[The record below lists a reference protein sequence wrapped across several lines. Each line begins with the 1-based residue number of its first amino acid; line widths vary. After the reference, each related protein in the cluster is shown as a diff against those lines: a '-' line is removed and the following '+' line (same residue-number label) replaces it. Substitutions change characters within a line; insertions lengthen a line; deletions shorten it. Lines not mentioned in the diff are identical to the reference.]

1 MKKIAAMMLAAMLL
15 LLTVTAQAASSSWIG
30 EKQARSLG
38 QKYLK
43 ERGGMTESDY
53 QTYEIVDAWK
63 STLAD
68 GTPLWN
74 IHFFGDRNDPRY
86 ATNAYIVYVHGYSGE
101 FRGMEYPTVPNPV
114 TAEFNRL
121 RNEVYKKDF
130 VLWTIEQKYDFG
142 QTFPQMYKDFEYLA
156 MQEDTNYLPISDHL
170 KQLLQY
176 DFRLPDEQC
185 ISQDDAIGL
194 AKEALKKA
202 EKLDDKHIDKH
213 YMNSTSFLFSHQ
225 FSSAGRSVW
234 KIFFIPTPPVS
245 PDYGYFVEIDAF
257 SGDTVGIVHQ
267 IQSQENPWAL
277 VYE

>member
-1 MKKIAAMMLAAMLL
+1 MKKAIVLFVIIVLL
-15 LLTVTAQAASSSWIG
+15 LPGMMVQADSASWIS
-30 EKQARSLG
+30 ESKARSLA
-38 QKYLK
+38 QRYLK
-43 ERGGMTESDY
+43 EKSGMNDADCK
-53 QTYEIVDAWK
+53 TYEIVDAWQ

-101 FRGMEYPTVPNPV
+101 FRGMDYPTVPNPV
-114 TAEFNRL
+114 TAQFNKL
-121 RNEVYKKDF
+121 RYEVYKKDF

-142 QTFPQMYKDFEYLA
+142 QTFPQIYKDFEFLA
-156 MQEDTNYLPISDHL
+156 LQEDINYLPISDHL
-170 KQLLQY
+170 QQLLQY
-176 DFRLPDEQC
+176 DFRLPDENC

-202 EKLDDKHIDKH
+202 EKFDDKYIDKH
-213 YMNSTSFLFSHQ
+213 YMISASFLFSHQ
-225 FSSAGRSVW
+225 FSSAGKLVW
-234 KIFFIPTPPVS
+234 KIFFIPTPPIS
-245 PDYGYFVEIDAF
+245 PDYGYFVEIDAY
-257 SGDTVGIVHQ
+257 SGDTVGIIHQ